1 MTDQVTRHPR
11 QLAPMAPAAALSR
24 RRLVPVRI
32 GVAGGEPHLDLA
44 RPRRVQRFEYKW
56 HRGRLTPD
64 GMDEATHGSD
74 RKRQTLQNTMG
85 VVIADD
91 RFRSRQGLRALLAT
105 QPRIEVVG
113 EASDGWEALSLVEE
127 RRPDAVLM
135 DHKMP
140 AMDGLEATRRI
151 KERWPEIKVIMLT
164 MYGADRA
171 EAMTAGADAFLVKGC
186 SAEELLRAIL
196 DCEEAES

>member
-1 MTDQVTRHPR
+1 
-11 QLAPMAPAAALSR
+11 
-24 RRLVPVRI
+24 
-32 GVAGGEPHLDLA
+32 
-44 RPRRVQRFEYKW
+44 
-56 HRGRLTPD
+56 
-64 GMDEATHGSD
+64 
-74 RKRQTLQNTMG
+74 MG